1 MSAPIDALTQTT
13 DAQPLPVLGRDVT
26 VPLVTGG
33 EVTYAALDYAAS
45 APALQRVWDDVAAY
59 APYYGSVHRGA
70 GYLSQL
76 STDLFEN
83 SRRAVA
89 EFLGCRE
96 DDQVVFTRSTTDSL
110 NLLAAVLPAGCEV
123 FVFETEHHASLLPWR
138 DARVSYLNAP
148 RTPGEA
154 VATLERALA
163 ARDLKGPA
171 LVCVTGASNVTGEL
185 WPVRELAAVAHAHGA
200 RVVLDAAQLAP
211 HHPVD
216 IAELD
221 VDWVAFSGHKL
232 YAPFGSGVLAGR
244 ADWLR
249 DSEPYLAG
257 GGASRKVARRSDGGV
272 DVEWHTTAARH
283 EAGSP
288 NVIGVYAIASA
299 CKALTEAGFDR
310 LVARERELVARVR
323 EGLAEVPEV
332 RVLSLFGDDA
342 PRVGVISFVV
352 DGWNSS
358 HFAAALSAEYGIGV
372 RDGLFCAHPLVRTLL
387 GGDAGDPG
395 SAARL
400 TPVPARGRSTRSG
413 SASGPVR
420 RTSTS
425 SGSPGPSGNSSG
437 TAPAGTTAPRTAVAS
452 PTAADARRSGVEAD
466 RERRFQ
472 VVLGV
477 GTERH
482 VRVRG
487 LDARDLADA
496 ARDDVR
502 QVVVPGDP
510 HHGDQIVGAG
520 DGEDLADAFQRRD
533 GLGDL
538 GDPVDAGLDEH
549 DRGDHG

>member
-1 MSAPIDALTQTT
+1 MSARSVATVT
-13 DAQPLPVLGRDVT
+13 DASSTESADPCCAAPLPVLGRDVT

-83 SRRAVA
+83 SRVTVA

-110 NLLAAVLPAGCEV
+110 NLLAAALPADCQV

-138 DARVSYLNAP
+138 DARVTYLNAP
-148 RTPGEA
+148 RTPDQA

-163 ARDLKGPA
+163 DRDPYGPA

-185 WPVRELAAVAHAHGA
+185 WPVKELAAAAHAHGA
-200 RVVLDAAQLAP
+200 RIVLDAAQLAP
-211 HHPVD
+211 HHPVS
-216 IAELD
+216 ISELD

-244 ADWLR
+244 SDWLR
-249 DSEPYLAG
+249 AAEPYLAG
-257 GGASRKVARRSDGGV
+257 GGASRKVARRTDGGV
-272 DVEWHTTAARH
+272 DVEWHDTAARH

-288 NVIGVYAIASA
+288 NVIGVYSIAAA
-299 CKALTEAGFDR
+299 CKALTEAGFDE
-310 LVARERELVARVR
+310 LVARERHLIAKVR
-323 EGLAEVPEV
+323 EGLADVPAV
-332 RVLSLFGDDA
+332 KVLSLFGDDA

-387 GGDAGDPG
+387 GSDPQSQG
-395 SAARL
+395 ECGAPEAA
-400 TPVPARGRSTRSG
+400 
-413 SASGPVR
+413 
-420 RTSTS
+420 
-425 SGSPGPSGNSSG
+425 PGEKSLNAIRVSFG
-437 TAPAGTTAPRTAVAS
+437 AGTPDEHVERFVRACKELVADGARWNYRTEDGRCV
-452 PTAADARRSGVEAD
+452 PDTTAA
-466 RERRFQ
+466 
-472 VVLGV
+472 
-477 GTERH
+477 
-482 VRVRG
+482 
-487 LDARDLADA
+487 
-496 ARDDVR
+496 
-502 QVVVPGDP
+502 
-510 HHGDQIVGAG
+510 
-520 DGEDLADAFQRRD
+520 
-533 GLGDL
+533 
-538 GDPVDAGLDEH
+538 
-549 DRGDHG
+549 

>member
-1 MSAPIDALTQTT
+1 MSARPSAL
-13 DAQPLPVLGRDVT
+13 DSADSANDSAACEPLPVLGSDVL

-45 APALQRVWDDVAAY
+45 APALRRVWDDIAAY

-83 SRRAVA
+83 SRKDVA
-89 EFLGCRE
+89 AFLGCRE

-110 NLLAAVLPAGCEV
+110 NLLAAVAPRGTEV
-123 FVFETEHHASLLPWR
+123 FVFETEHHASLLPWEQR
-138 DARVSYLNAP
+138 EDVTVHYLSAP
-148 RTPGEA
+148 RSPRQA
-154 VATLERALA
+154 VRTLQTALA
-163 ARDLKGPA
+163 GRGEGPA

-185 WPVRELAAVAHAHGA
+185 WPVRELAAAAHAHGA
-200 RVVLDAAQLAP
+200 RIVLDAAQLAP

-216 IAELD
+216 IAAAD

-232 YAPFGSGVLAGR
+232 YAPFGAGVLAGR

-249 DSEPYLAG
+249 TARPYLAG
-257 GGASRKVARRSDGGV
+257 GGASRKVTRRDDGGV

-299 CKALTEAGFDR
+299 CKALTEAGFEG
-310 LVARERELVARVR
+310 LVARERQLIATVR

-342 PRVGVISFVV
+342 PRVGVLSFVV

-387 GGDAGDPG
+387 DSEPDEPG
-395 SAARL
+395 ECGAPEAA
-400 TPVPARGRSTRSG
+400 PGERSLNAIRVSFG
-413 SASGPVR
+413 
-420 RTSTS
+420 
-425 SGSPGPSGNSSG
+425 
-437 TAPAGTTAPRTAVAS
+437 AGTPDEHVERFVRAVKEL
-452 PTAADARRSGVEAD
+452 V
-466 RERRFQ
+466 
-472 VVLGV
+472 
-477 GTERH
+477 
-482 VRVRG
+482 
-487 LDARDLADA
+487 
-496 ARDDVR
+496 
-502 QVVVPGDP
+502 
-510 HHGDQIVGAG
+510 
-520 DGEDLADAFQRRD
+520 RD
-533 GLGDL
+533 GARWSYRTENGRCV
-538 GDPVDAGLDEH
+538 P
-549 DRGDHG
+549 DRG